1 MNLDLIDALFKIN
14 AIHLNFENPYTWSS
28 GIKSPIYCDN
38 RKIISYPKYRQLIT
52 QKFQEII
59 IQNNLEQD
67 FIAGTATAGIP
78 HAAWLAGTLNL
89 PLLYVRAKA
98 KEKKKKNQIEGDI
111 SQGKSALLIEDLIS
125 TAGSSLNASFALRE
139 AGIKQSTILAIV
151 TYSTKKSE
159 ILLKENNLALYSL
172 IDRKTILHYISQQQ
186 AYSESD
192 LQKLKDFFIQ
202 LDQ

>member
-1 MNLDLIDALFKIN
+1 MNLDLVDILFQIK

-89 PLLYVRAKA
+89 PLLYVRSKA
-98 KEKKKKNQIEGDI
+98 KEHGAKNQIEGDI
-111 SQGKSALLIEDLIS
+111 TQGRSALLIEDLIS

-139 AGIKQSTILAIV
+139 KGIKQSTILAIV

-159 ILLKENNLALYSL
+159 LLLKENNLTLYSL
-172 IDRKTILHYISQQQ
+172 IDRQTLIKYIEQHQ

-192 LQKLKDFFIQ
+192 LQKLRDFFEE
-202 LDQ
+202 LDR

>member
-1 MNLDLIDALFKIN
+1 MR
-14 AIHLNFENPYTWSS
+14 S
-28 GIKSPIYCDN
+28 
-38 RKIISYPKYRQLIT
+38 
-52 QKFQEII
+52 
-59 IQNNLEQD
+59 
-67 FIAGTATAGIP
+67 
-78 HAAWLAGTLNL
+78 
-89 PLLYVRAKA
+89 KA
-98 KEKKKKNQIEGDI
+98 KERGAKNQIEGDI

-139 AGIKQSTILAIV
+139 AGIKQSTILSIV

-159 ILLKENNLALYSL
+159 TLLKENNLSLYSL